1 MQKTTGLWHWPLVS
15 AKRYILQVLTS
26 GPWNIAWQI
35 NIHFQSF
42 HKQLAAILI
51 VLWCKPEFF
60 CVFPPSPSFLLL
72 TYLQALGLCCF
83 GQQICQ
89 DPKASQGTEKNLN
102 YLQNDSVTLPLTS
115 PSPSS
120 CTWTSLYIL
129 TFCLFFQTGSDM
141 SVTKPNGL
149 SHSSQAFRPLWPP

>member
-1 MQKTTGLWHWPLVS
+1 MKRPVLMQKTAGLWRWPLVS

-42 HKQLAAILI
+42 HKQLAAVLI
-51 VLWCKPEFF
+51 VLWYKPEFF

-83 GQQICQ
+83 GQQICR
-89 DPKASQGTEKNLN
+89 DPKASQGTENIDFVGILAKWQCYLAINLSLPWQL
-102 YLQNDSVTLPLTS
+102 YMGFTVHIDFLPL
-115 PSPSS
+115 
-120 CTWTSLYIL
+120 LL
-129 TFCLFFQTGSDM
+129 SD
-141 SVTKPNGL
+141 
-149 SHSSQAFRPLWPP
+149 RLWHVCH